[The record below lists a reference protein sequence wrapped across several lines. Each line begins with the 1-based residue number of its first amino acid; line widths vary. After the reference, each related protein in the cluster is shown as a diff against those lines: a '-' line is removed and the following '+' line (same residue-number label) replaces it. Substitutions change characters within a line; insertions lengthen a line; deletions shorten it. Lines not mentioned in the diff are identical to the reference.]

1 MGRSVPKIQK
11 PTTRMKP
18 SVRREPPNTTVV
30 VVAQGMFDDVPL
42 RVFTGATPRAE
53 AKDWAERLS
62 KSAAA
67 VDDTVATLC
76 KRMGWTTDPR
86 PVGNLRLV
94 CFRNGIPDSILAD
107 FAIAVDGSAPER
119 TVSYDD
125 V

>member
-1 MGRSVPKIQK
+1 MGRSIPKIQK
-11 PTTRMKP
+11 STTRMKP

-42 RVFTGATPRAE
+42 RVFAGSTPRAE
-53 AKDWAERLS
+53 AKDWAGKLS
-62 KSAAA
+62 KSATA
-67 VDDTVATLC
+67 VDDTVVTLC
-76 KRMGWTTDPR
+76 KRMDWKADPR
-86 PVGNLRLV
+86 PVRSLRLV

-119 TVSYDD
+119 TVSYDE